1 LSNIL
6 SGLEELGFDKLSDV
20 NVYGDKKNADAQ
32 ANDVKKENS
41 VQDKASQIA
50 AEREMIFEKS
60 YSCPC
65 CYKDFKSKRVRTGKA
80 QTLKPESDL
89 RPMHKGID
97 TVKYDVV
104 ACPHCGYAALE
115 SSFSN
120 LSQVQIKW
128 IRDKITQNFSGIKE
142 YGDIYTYDD
151 AILRTK
157 LAILCTVVKMGRDSE
172 KAFSCLKLA
181 WLYRGKLKEL
191 SNESLQEAMKLED
204 ELKKSEFDNLVL
216 AFEGFSAA
224 YSNERF
230 PIIGMNE
237 SGYLYLLA
245 ELARRIN
252 KPDES
257 KRLISRL
264 LQERNISHNVR
275 DLVYD
280 LKEKLK

>member
-1 LSNIL
+1 MSNIL

-32 ANDVKKENS
+32 ANDVKEEHS

-142 YGDIYTYDD
+142 YGEIYTYDD

-181 WLYRGKLKEL
+181 WLYRGKLEEL